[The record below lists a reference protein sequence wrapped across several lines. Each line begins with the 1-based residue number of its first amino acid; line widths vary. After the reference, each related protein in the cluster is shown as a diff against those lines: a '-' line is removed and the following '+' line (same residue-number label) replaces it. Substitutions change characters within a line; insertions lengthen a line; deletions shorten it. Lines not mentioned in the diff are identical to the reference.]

1 MTTPTTFVLV
11 SALAWALLWVLLAL
25 DLREHVPAYR
35 KWPLGLTV
43 GAGFGVGLL
52 AGAVVA
58 LLLLA
63 VRGW

>member
-1 MTTPTTFVLV
+1 MMTAFVLV
-11 SALAWALLWVLLAL
+11 SALFWALLGVLLAL
-25 DLREHVPAYR
+25 DLRAHVPAYR

-58 LLLLA
+58 LLLA
-63 VRGW
+63 VVRGW